1 MSVIKLTPRSSVPV
15 HFSAETTRQGPLT
28 IGQLNILKWIDD
40 SSSVE
45 GRPYPVVTC
54 AISLSGTA
62 SVEDVTESLAILI
75 ARHEVLRTSFATG
88 PQPCQRVSSVG
99 TLMVDIY
106 SLEGGRA
113 NRVDVEAELAR
124 HLEITAPRQPDGQRL
139 AGQQLR
145 VALAMSAEVVYA
157 GFLELSHMAVDRAA
171 LRILEHELAEL
182 ISDSAARVIGP
193 PRHQPL
199 DQAELERS
207 ERECQKRRRALEY
220 WSSNLAVMPSPLYL
234 TPSAGS
240 ELTEADA
247 DDTVG
252 VYMSSPAAALAVQC
266 VSARTRTSRSSC
278 LLAALCAVLSV
289 RTGYRE
295 IVFPVMPSNR
305 FERHLY
311 DYVGTLAQT
320 GIAAIDVGSA
330 SFDELVRQAWRGM
343 LEGCMHSVYDVYE
356 LEKIH
361 NRISHDRGV
370 YFYFEAIY
378 NCSVIE
384 SGIPMNERAPSPEH
398 MTAMLSRTQLRHY
411 PMPYRLGT
419 PVRFDVSR
427 LEGEV
432 ELCGWSS
439 DIGRVPVEHLI
450 SLLQAIERLLV
461 AAAGGN
467 LDHEDII
474 DVLQM
479 EPVRRDSNWVKAD
492 VQWVELTEIQRLLD
506 DAFAPAKARIFSQVA
521 GEPLVAYVEASDS
534 VRTPEQA
541 HARCM
546 AMLSAHPSAM
556 TPRYYV
562 ICEAVSVDVDDP
574 IGWPAGTS
582 AGTGRGA
589 GISPLSTASRA
600 DAGSGPSL

>member
-15 HFSAETTRQGPLT
+15 HFSTETTRQGPLT
-28 IGQLNILKWIDD
+28 IGQLNILKWIND

-75 ARHEVLRTSFATG
+75 ARHEVLRTSFTAG

-145 VALAMSAEVVYA
+145 VALAMSAEVVCA

-171 LRILEHELAEL
+171 ARIFEHELAEL

-207 ERECQKRRRALEY
+207 ERECQKRHRALEY

-240 ELTEADA
+240 ELTEANA

-411 PMPYRLGT
+411 PMPYRLAT

-439 DIGRVPVEHLI
+439 DIGRVPTEHLI

-467 LDHEDII
+467 LDHEGII

-492 VQWVELTEIQRLLD
+492 AQWVELTEIQRLLD

-562 ICEAVSVDVDDP
+562 ICEAVSVGVDDP
-574 IGWPAGTS
+574 IGWPAGAS

-589 GISPLSTASRA
+589 GIPAEHSEQ
-600 DAGSGPSL
+600 G

>member
-171 LRILEHELAEL
+171 ARILEHELAEL

-247 DDTVG
+247 GDTVG
-252 VYMSSPAAALAVQC
+252 VYMSSPAAALAVQR

-311 DYVGTLAQT
+311 NYVGTLAQT

-439 DIGRVPVEHLI
+439 DVGRVPAEHLT
-450 SLLQAIERLLV
+450 SLLQAVERLLV

-467 LDHEDII
+467 LDHEGII

-492 VQWVELTEIQRLLD
+492 AQWVELTEIQRLLD

>member
-1 MSVIKLTPRSSVPV
+1 MSVIKLTPQSSVPV
-15 HFSAETTRQGPLT
+15 HFSGKATRQGPLT

-40 SSSVE
+40 FNSRE
-45 GRPYPVVTC
+45 GQPYPTVTC
-54 AISLSGTA
+54 AVSLDGTA
-62 SVEDVTESLAILI
+62 SVEDFTESIALLI
-75 ARHEVLRTSFATG
+75 ARHEVLRTSFVTG
-88 PQPCQRVSSVG
+88 PQPYQRVSSVG

-113 NRVDVEAELAR
+113 DRVDVEAELAKY
-124 HLEITAPRQPDGQRL
+124 LETTAPRQPAGQRL

-145 VALAMSAEVVYA
+145 VALATSAEVVCA
-157 GFLELSHMAVDRAA
+157 ALLEFSHMAVDRAA
-171 LRILEHELAEL
+171 AQILEHELAEL
-182 ISDSAARVIGP
+182 ISDPAARVIGP

-207 ERECQKRRRALEY
+207 ERECQKRRRTLEY
-220 WSSNLAVMPSPLYL
+220 WSSKLAVMPSPLYL

-240 ELTEADA
+240 GLTEANA

-252 VYMSSPAAALAVQC
+252 IYMSSPAAALAVQC

-320 GIAAIDVGSA
+320 GIAAVDVGSA

-343 LEGCMHSVYDVYE
+343 LKGCMHGVYDAYE
-356 LEKIH
+356 LEEIG

-370 YFYFEAIY
+370 FFCFDAIY

-384 SGIPMNERAPSPEH
+384 SGVPVKERTPSPEYV
-398 MTAMLSRTQLRHY
+398 TAMLSRTQLRRY
-411 PMPYRLGT
+411 PMPYRLAT

-439 DIGRVPVEHLI
+439 DVGRVPAAHLT

-461 AAAGGN
+461 AAAGGD
-467 LDHEDII
+467 LDHEGMI

-479 EPVRRDSNWVKAD
+479 EPVRRDSNWVKTD
-492 VQWVELTEIQRLLD
+492 IQWVELAEIQRLLD

-546 AMLSAHPSAM
+546 AMIPAHPSAM
-556 TPRYYV
+556 TPRHYV
-562 ICEAVSVDVDDP
+562 ICEAVPVGVDDP

-582 AGTGRGA
+582 AGTGRSA
-589 GISPLSTASRA
+589 GI
-600 DAGSGPSL
+600 

>member
-1 MSVIKLTPRSSVPV
+1 MSVIKLTPQSSAPV
-15 HFSAETTRQGPLT
+15 HFSAGTTRQGPLT
-28 IGQLNILKWIDD
+28 IGQLNILKWISDFN
-40 SSSVE
+40 SRE
-45 GRPYPVVTC
+45 GQPYPIVTC

-62 SVEDVTESLAILI
+62 SVEDVTESLALLI

-88 PQPCQRVSSVG
+88 PQPYQRVSSAG

-106 SLEGGRA
+106 SLKGCRA
-113 NRVDVEAELAR
+113 NRVDVEAELAKY
-124 HLEITAPRQPDGQRL
+124 LEITAPRQPAEQRL

-145 VALAMSAEVVYA
+145 VALATSAEVVCA
-157 GFLELSHMAVDRAA
+157 GLLEFSHMAVDRAA
-171 LRILEHELAEL
+171 AQILEHELAEL

-207 ERECQKRRRALEY
+207 ERECQKRRRTLEY

-240 ELTEADA
+240 ELTEANA

-252 VYMSSPAAALAVQC
+252 IYMSSPATALAVQC
-266 VSARTRTSRSSC
+266 VGARTRTSRSSC

-343 LEGCMHSVYDVYE
+343 LEGCMHGVYDAYE
-356 LEKIH
+356 LEEIG

-370 YFYFEAIY
+370 YFCFDAIY

-384 SGIPMNERAPSPEH
+384 RGVPMKERAPSPEY
-398 MTAMLSRTQLRHY
+398 MTAMLSRTQLRRY
-411 PMPYRLGT
+411 PMPFRLAT

-439 DIGRVPVEHLI
+439 DVGRVPAEHLT

-467 LDHEDII
+467 LDHEGII

-492 VQWVELTEIQRLLD
+492 IQWVELAEIQRLLD
-506 DAFAPAKARIFSQVA
+506 DAFAPVKARIFSQVA
-521 GEPLVAYVEASDS
+521 DEPLVAYVEASDS

-546 AMLSAHPSAM
+546 AMIPAHPSAM
-556 TPRYYV
+556 TPRHYV
-562 ICEAVSVDVDDP
+562 ICEAVPVGVDNP
-574 IGWPAGTS
+574 IGWPAGIS
-582 AGTGRGA
+582 AGTGRSA
-589 GISPLSTASRA
+589 GI
-600 DAGSGPSL
+600 